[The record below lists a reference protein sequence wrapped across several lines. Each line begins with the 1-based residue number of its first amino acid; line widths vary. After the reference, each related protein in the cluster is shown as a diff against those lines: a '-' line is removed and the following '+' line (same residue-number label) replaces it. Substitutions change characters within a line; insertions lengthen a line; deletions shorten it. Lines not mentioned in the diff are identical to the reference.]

1 MGAHHRFPSS
11 TEILLPFF
19 ATYAL
24 IGLLLQIQFY
34 DYFCFWKLFFCRNK
48 NESYSEIKMNNIVVR
63 KCRHRH
69 LKLYRL
75 ITSKIVFTEK
85 KKNRSIHYTQSVDAK
100 FDFTNVVCS
109 RTLPNRYSPGNPK
122 VSFSLCFSL
131 TDYPSF
137 SDSIWQN
144 FWQKSQKN
152 PMINDL

>member
-1 MGAHHRFPSS
+1 MQTS
-11 TEILLPFF
+11 T
-19 ATYAL
+19 
-24 IGLLLQIQFY
+24 
-34 DYFCFWKLFFCRNK
+34 
-48 NESYSEIKMNNIVVR
+48 
-63 KCRHRH
+63 

-100 FDFTNVVCS
+100 LDFTNVVCS

-137 SDSIWQN
+137 LTQSVPK
-144 FWQKSQKN
+144 KSHRKT
-152 PMINDL
+152 MINGL

>member
-1 MGAHHRFPSS
+1 M
-11 TEILLPFF
+11 
-19 ATYAL
+19 
-24 IGLLLQIQFY
+24 
-34 DYFCFWKLFFCRNK
+34 
-48 NESYSEIKMNNIVVR
+48 VR

-137 SDSIWQN
+137 SDSICP
-144 FWQKSQKN
+144 QKIAQKN
-152 PMINDL
+152 NDKWPVISDNFCQLSRFFLGGGSLKLANELKVIGNVS